1 MPCASGSL
9 AASCMCEVTTLSNL
23 ERQQFSLMNPSPS
36 RDQELLNIARGAET
50 WPIAGV
56 QKSHDA
62 RKGCSVVRSVGL
74 GEHLLMQGW
83 ILKSAQRETSISRFG
98 ASSLT
103 PTSHRSRT
111 GQLPSHA
118 RVSPQCHCATELPLI
133 SLSDYCPLSVYL
145 LPCRRMCANGTSV
158 GGGWSCADVVV
169 VRTPRKLGFDA
180 QRADGAARSRGW
192 VGCKLLVQ
200 DSRRTGQTARHGA
213 HLGRPL
219 GADKGGRASRCRR
232 RWRCRCRAHS
242 CHRSLVRGNLGQV

>member
-1 MPCASGSL
+1 
-9 AASCMCEVTTLSNL
+9 
-23 ERQQFSLMNPSPS
+23 MNPSPS

-74 GEHLLMQGW
+74 GEHLLMQGP
-83 ILKSAQRETSISRFG
+83 A
-98 ASSLT
+98 
-103 PTSHRSRT
+103 SHRSRT